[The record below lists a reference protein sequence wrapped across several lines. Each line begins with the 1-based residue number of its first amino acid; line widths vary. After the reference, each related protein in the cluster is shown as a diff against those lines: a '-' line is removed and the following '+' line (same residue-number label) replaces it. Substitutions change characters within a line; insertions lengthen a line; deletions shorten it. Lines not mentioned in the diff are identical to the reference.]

1 MRRLIHGVSVLFLV
15 LLASSNAAATPDR
28 ESFLAAWQAHIAS
41 LPSTTAFEPVGE
53 GVFRYADSDLPYD
66 GELKVV
72 GVLVRHVDSGGY
84 ASDFT
89 HIGMVEF
96 ELADIP
102 PERMSSQLYYY
113 WLTDR
118 QSLYYSQQAQR
129 WVDLASYQE
138 TLAEGMSGGTG
149 FGMMSFMM
157 NYGIW
162 IFLIALI
169 IYVFIAVGRQ
179 VKKSRSLMDETAAIN
194 AQARENIDRA
204 KGLQDELLAIARDSR
219 DLQAENNKLLK
230 EAVEALK
237 R

>member
-1 MRRLIHGVSVLFLV
+1 MRRFIPGVCVLILV
-15 LLASSNAAATPDR
+15 LMASSNAVATPDR
-28 ESFLAAWQAHIAS
+28 ESFLTAWQAHLAS
-41 LPSTTAFEPVGE
+41 LPSTTALEPVSE
-53 GVFRYADSDLPYD
+53 GVFHFSDSDLPYD
-66 GELKVV
+66 GELKIA
-72 GVLVRHVDSGGY
+72 GVLIRHVDSGGY

-96 ELADIP
+96 ELTDIP

-129 WVDLASYQE
+129 WVNPAFYQE
-138 TLAEGMSGGTG
+138 SLTEGLSGGG
-149 FGMMSFMM
+149 PFSAMSFMM

-162 IFLIALI
+162 VFLIALI
-169 IYVFIAVGRQ
+169 IYVFVAVGRQ
-179 VKKSRSLMDETAAIN
+179 MKKSRSLMDETAAIN

-230 EAVEALK
+230 EAVDALK
-237 R
+237 H